1 MVIDP
6 SAGHPLKYDDLA
18 ILESAVASTHVRLE
32 LDVQHGK
39 GWRRTGTYI
48 DTHGEDGLGDAWCED
63 ISQGARHILQMT
75 YVPAGDEHYDARVF
89 PHVHPYG
96 TGSLLSELG
105 TGALQH
111 HCRARALALQS
122 WFRQSSLWCFWQ
134 LDLSIKRALFFGRP
148 RPNPI

>member
-6 SAGHPLKYDDLA
+6 SAGHPLKYDDLT

-32 LDVQHGK
+32 LDVQHGN
-39 GWRRTGTYI
+39 GWRRTGSYI
-48 DTHGEDGLGDAWCED
+48 DTQGEDGLGDAWRED

-96 TGSLLSELG
+96 TGSVRSEFGSGGVL
-105 TGALQH
+105 H
-111 HCRARALALQS
+111 HVRNRT
-122 WFRQSSLWCFWQ
+122 RVV
-134 LDLSIKRALFFGRP
+134 
-148 RPNPI
+148 